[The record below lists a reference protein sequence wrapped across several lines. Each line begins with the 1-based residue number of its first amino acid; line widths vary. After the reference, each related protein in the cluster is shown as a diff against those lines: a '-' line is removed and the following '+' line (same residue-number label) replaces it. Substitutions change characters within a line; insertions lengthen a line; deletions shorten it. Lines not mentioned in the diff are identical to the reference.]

1 MWQDGD
7 SHADVIR
14 VLVLKRD
21 ETPARGA
28 LAMIKNLLVSTI
40 AVAALAAQPA
50 VAAPPQSWDG
60 FYTGANVGGG
70 WAWARSNYDV
80 TEALL
85 LDPSTSDSQGVS
97 GVVGGFQLG
106 YNWQTGNWVWGLEA
120 DFDFSSLRSNTVVSV
135 PFGFIGVGAAGA
147 TTGAAA
153 ALNVTDRHSIDL
165 PWFGTVLGRVGFT
178 PASNWLLYAT
188 GGLAYGAINETDTL
202 TGPFFLIGSHSLL
215 QAGWAAGAGV
225 EWALSTNWS
234 ARLEY
239 LYMDLGSFS
248 DTAASTLAS
257 ATIDS
262 RLSVN
267 TVLVGFDY
275 RFAPAPP
282 PPIITKH

>member
-1 MWQDGD
+1 L
-7 SHADVIR
+7 I
-14 VLVLKRD
+14 
-21 ETPARGA
+21 
-28 LAMIKNLLVSTI
+28 
-40 AVAALAAQPA
+40 
-50 VAAPPQSWDG
+50 
-60 FYTGANVGGG
+60 
-70 WAWARSNYDV
+70 
-80 TEALL
+80 
-85 LDPSTSDSQGVS
+85 LDPSTSGSQGMS

-147 TTGAAA
+147 PATSAVAAFSH
-153 ALNVTDRHSIDL
+153 VTDSHSIDL

-178 PASNWLLYAT
+178 PASNWLVYVT
-188 GGLAYGAINETDTL
+188 GGLAYGAINETNTL
-202 TGPFFLIGSHSLL
+202 TGPVFLIGSHSLL
-215 QAGWAAGAGV
+215 QAGWAVGAGA

-239 LYMDLGSFS
+239 LYMDFGSFS
-248 DTAASTLAS
+248 DTAVSTLAS